1 MTAMKRI
8 APVVLILAALAATG
22 CTKKHPA
29 PAAGALP
36 EETVPSGMVPPA
48 QASAPEHN
56 SPRLEGDPLGGD
68 LDDVN
73 AYVREKGLIG
83 DVYFDFD
90 RAQLSNESVERLRQ
104 NAVFMRAHPQFVFT
118 IEGHC
123 DDRDTIEYNLAL
135 GQRRAGATQ
144 DYLSDLNVARDR
156 MQTVSFGKERPVCEQ
171 VTDDCRAK
179 NRRAHFVIAERRA
192 IEASR

>member
-29 PAAGALP
+29 PASGALP
-36 EETVPSGMVPPA
+36 EETVHSGIVPPA
-48 QASAPEHN
+48 PTGAPEHGA
-56 SPRLEGDPLGGD
+56 PRLEGDPLGGD